1 MLKYLIQKGYV
12 NVNKLLL
19 ENYHH
24 FGFSELEFVVLLKL
38 FEMLKNKQVTISVS
52 QLSKKMSM
60 SITDCSNVLNSLF
73 NRGLV
78 TIDLETTKQGK
89 TKESFNL
96 DECIKFI
103 ETYFMNE
110 IKSEELTNSQD
121 EIQEVISLLE
131 ESFKRQLTPN
141 ELQMV
146 VEWIQ
151 KGESIQNI
159 KQALA
164 LAVGASKMNIKY
176 IDSCLAAIKSK
187 NASNEVVLD
196 EAQSKILNDFY
207 RKLK

>member
-1 MLKYLIQKGYV
+1 
-12 NVNKLLL
+12 
-19 ENYHH
+19 
-24 FGFSELEFVVLLKL
+24 
-38 FEMLKNKQVTISVS
+38 
-52 QLSKKMSM
+52 
-60 SITDCSNVLNSLF
+60 
-73 NRGLV
+73 
-78 TIDLETTKQGK
+78 
-89 TKESFNL
+89 
-96 DECIKFI
+96 
-103 ETYFMNE
+103 MNE